1 MRSTH
6 ENPFE
11 GGNMNAIGKS
21 WTLRQ
26 LSLSSILLICFNT
39 AVAQT
44 SYKVT
49 DLGAL
54 HDGVFGCAMGLNN
67 KGWTESMDGYLD
79 GAGNFVG
86 RAVIN
91 VDGLKIDLGTLGGRD
106 SWIWW
111 GGINEQ
117 GEAVGLAET
126 AAPDP
131 DGEDFCGFG
140 TNLTCRPF
148 IWQNGVKRALPT
160 LGGNNGLATAIN
172 DRGQIAGKAQT
183 TVTDSGCPPYQIAPP
198 VLWEKGRVQQLPTVA
213 RDPDGW
219 AEGINDRGQIV
230 GGTGTCSQNN
240 HAVLWENG
248 SVVELPNLGNTSLG
262 NEAFAINNRG
272 EIAGTVS
279 SSDGTTFYAALW
291 HNGILKNLGTFP
303 GDLAAIATGINDKGQ
318 VVGSTLDS
326 NFNWSRAFIWQN
338 GAMIDLNTLFPADS
352 NLYATMAN
360 KINSRGQISGMATVL
375 SGPDA
380 GNIHAFLATPV
391 NASIA
396 DSIASIAVTHPR
408 PTLPTN
414 VGKQLLQR
422 LGLGRFAQ

>member
-1 MRSTH
+1 
-6 ENPFE
+6 
-11 GGNMNAIGKS
+11 
-21 WTLRQ
+21 
-26 LSLSSILLICFNT
+26 
-39 AVAQT
+39 
-44 SYKVT
+44 
-49 DLGAL
+49 
-54 HDGVFGCAMGLNN
+54 
-67 KGWTESMDGYLD
+67 MDGFLD
-79 GAGNFVG
+79 ESGNFVG

-106 SWIWW
+106 SWINW
-111 GGINEQ
+111 GGINDQ

-148 IWQNGVKRALPT
+148 VWQNGELRALPT

-172 DRGQIAGKAQT
+172 NRGQIAGAAQT
-183 TVTDSGCPPYQIAPP
+183 TVTDSGCPPYQILAAA
-198 VLWEKGRVQQLPTVA
+198 VWEKGKAQQLPTVA
-213 RDPDGW
+213 GDPDGF
-219 AEGINDRGQIV
+219 ALGINDLGQIV
-230 GGTGTCSQNN
+230 GGTGTCSAGDL

-248 SVVELPNLGNTSLG
+248 NVIELPNLGSISFG

-272 EIAGTVS
+272 EIVGEVS

-291 HNGILKNLGTFP
+291 HNGTVTNLGTLPEDF
-303 GDLAAIATGINDKGQ
+303 AAIATDINDKGQ

-326 NFNWSRAFIWQN
+326 NLNWSHAFIWQN
-338 GAMIDLNTLFPADS
+338 GVMTDLNMLFPADS

-360 KINSRGQISGMATVL
+360 QINSRGQISGMATVL

-391 NASIA
+391 NASVGE
-396 DSIASIAVTHPR
+396 SIASIAVTHPR

-414 VGKQLLQR
+414 VGKQLLKR
-422 LGLGRFAQ
+422 LGLGRFKQ

>member
-1 MRSTH
+1 MKAVTRLLALT
-6 ENPFE
+6 
-11 GGNMNAIGKS
+11 K
-21 WTLRQ
+21 
-26 LSLSSILLICFNT
+26 LSLSWILLIVFNT

-44 SYKVT
+44 SYRIT

-54 HDGVFGCAMGLNN
+54 HDGIFGCAMGLNN
-67 KGWTESMDGYLD
+67 KGWTESMDGFLD
-79 GAGNFVG
+79 RSGNFVG
-86 RAVIN
+86 RGVIN
-91 VDGLKIDLGTLGGRD
+91 VDGLKIDLGTLGGRN

-117 GEAVGLAET
+117 GEAVGYAET

-140 TNLTCRPF
+140 TNLTCRAF
-148 IWQNGVKRALPT
+148 FWQNGEKRSLPT

-172 DRGQIAGKAQT
+172 NRGQIAGKAQT
-183 TVTDSGCPPYQIAPP
+183 TVIDSGCPAYQIAPP
-198 VLWEKGRVQQLPTVA
+198 VVWEKGRVQQLPTVA
-213 RDPDGW
+213 GDPDGW

-230 GGTGTCSQNN
+230 GGTGDCSQNN
-240 HAVLWENG
+240 HAVVWENG

-262 NEAFAINNRG
+262 NEAFALNNRG
-272 EIAGTVS
+272 EIVGTVS

-291 HNGILKNLGTFP
+291 HNGTLTNLGTLP
-303 GDLAAIATGINDKGQ
+303 GDFAAIATGINDKGQ

-326 NFNWSRAFIWQN
+326 NVNWSRAFIWQN
-338 GAMIDLNTLFPADS
+338 GAMTDLNTLFPADS
-352 NLYATMAN
+352 NLYGTMAN

-391 NASIA
+391 NASVA
-396 DSIASIAVTHPR
+396 NSIAAVAGTQAR
-408 PTLPTN
+408 PTLRTN
-414 VGKQLLQR
+414 VGKQLLRR
-422 LGLGRFAQ
+422 LGLRRLGQ